1 MNDENINGDTMVG
14 EDDDYNVD
22 SLDQLPK
29 IKHVALLPTSDV
41 VKGRF
46 SHTVT
51 HYNNKIYVFGGAV
64 ERGVYDNELYC
75 FDIDL
80 NRWYTIEA
88 KGKKPLKRIFHTM
101 VLDQKN
107 ERLLLFGGR
116 KEGGTKLNDFFGFDL
131 RTETWN
137 KIEVPDMPKATDGHS
152 AVFCKDTNSMVIFG
166 GHDGTNY
173 IDSLFEFNFDTN
185 TWSKITCENEMP
197 SGRAYHT
204 AQYSSKHKC
213 MIITGGKIQGNV
225 STSQTFVYSFK
236 TKRWSKLDMESSDSA
251 SSENA
256 KTLPKVLCSC
266 STMINE
272 DKMIMFGGE
281 DSQQKCCDEFW
292 LFDFLSLKW
301 MYLPIPENFT
311 VPKLS
316 RLGMVYNTRNASIYM
331 FGGYSAEGK
340 RTNDFYQIQFD
351 APPQLTYIPI
361 VNDITQN
368 IPFFE
373 LGRSY
378 QLENR
383 YFDMIVTTPKKSF
396 AAHKVILSQCSALN
410 VFSLTPD
417 SETKIVSVS
426 INFQVEFSKVLSFL
440 YGIEPDT
447 TDNETLEL
455 MSFASTYQVKS
466 LLIWCMFRI
475 QTSSLEKQTIEEI
488 CSKFDANYQNLI
500 SDPTLDLHP
509 SESLQIHLGNRL
521 QELKDGI
528 SHGDFKITIP
538 NCSQPFYCDKALL
551 IARSDFFRSMLTH
564 GFKEKHNNEVVMD
577 QVDSPKQMNLL
588 IEHIYGIQIT
598 ENKDLSIRELMLL
611 LIMANFYCMRQ
622 LYQEVL
628 RVLISN
634 VNEENALEILINT
647 NHLSNASNIER
658 KLQNIC
664 LTSIRKKDLSD
675 RLIEM
680 ASDINMLQQENAAL
694 ESKVEELKNEVE
706 QLKKK
711 LNSQ

>member
-1 MNDENINGDTMVG
+1 
-14 EDDDYNVD
+14 
-22 SLDQLPK
+22 
-29 IKHVALLPTSDV
+29 
-41 VKGRF
+41 
-46 SHTVT
+46 
-51 HYNNKIYVFGGAV
+51 
-64 ERGVYDNELYC
+64 
-75 FDIDL
+75 
-80 NRWYTIEA
+80 
-88 KGKKPLKRIFHTM
+88 
-101 VLDQKN
+101 
-107 ERLLLFGGR
+107 
-116 KEGGTKLNDFFGFDL
+116 
-131 RTETWN
+131 
-137 KIEVPDMPKATDGHS
+137 
-152 AVFCKDTNSMVIFG
+152 
-166 GHDGTNY
+166 
-173 IDSLFEFNFDTN
+173 
-185 TWSKITCENEMP
+185 
-197 SGRAYHT
+197 
-204 AQYSSKHKC
+204 
-213 MIITGGKIQGNV
+213 
-225 STSQTFVYSFK
+225 
-236 TKRWSKLDMESSDSA
+236 
-251 SSENA
+251 
-256 KTLPKVLCSC
+256 
-266 STMINE
+266 
-272 DKMIMFGGE
+272 
-281 DSQQKCCDEFW
+281 
-292 LFDFLSLKW
+292 
-301 MYLPIPENFT
+301 
-311 VPKLS
+311 
-316 RLGMVYNTRNASIYM
+316 
-331 FGGYSAEGK
+331 
-340 RTNDFYQIQFD
+340 
-351 APPQLTYIPI
+351 
-361 VNDITQN
+361 
-368 IPFFE
+368 
-373 LGRSY
+373 
-378 QLENR
+378 
-383 YFDMIVTTPKKSF
+383 MIVTTPKKSF